1 MSVRWFEAA
10 IAREC
15 ELGCGCAIEAGDKT
29 AWLTDSDAV
38 VCLDCG
44 ERTEKEHP

>member
-15 ELGCGCAIEAGDKT
+15 ERGCGCAIEPGDKT
-29 AWLTDSDAV
+29 AWLPDGDTVA
-38 VCLDCG
+38 CLACG
-44 ERTEKEHP
+44 ERAEKEQP